1 MTRGRRRGSPA
12 TREQILDAARKVF
25 DERGFRAASLRAV
38 ARAANVDPAL
48 VHYYFDSKVQLYAQ
62 SVGIGINPER
72 VLAEV
77 IAPGRRGLGRRLMA
91 FLTDLWESEVA
102 QFVVESARENRALAR
117 QYAGVIGEQWRRA
130 ADILGFPHG
139 IVREESLAQAI
150 AVVAGFVACRHLL
163 KLEPA
168 ASLTREQAIRVYGDL
183 LQGVI
188 DDAERN
194 SEPARG
200 S

>member
-25 DERGFRAASLRAV
+25 DEGGFRAASLRAV

-102 QFVVESARENRALAR
+102 QFVVESARENPALAR
-117 QYAGVIGEQWRRA
+117 QYAGVIVEQWRRA

-188 DDAERN
+188 DAAAAAEGP
-194 SEPARG
+194 EARK
-200 S
+200 

>member
-12 TREQILDAARKVF
+12 TREQILDAARKVY

-102 QFVVESARENRALAR
+102 QFVVESARENPALAR
-117 QYAGVIGEQWRRA
+117 QYAGVIVEQWRRA

-188 DDAERN
+188 DAAAAAEGP
-194 SEPARG
+194 EARK
-200 S
+200 

>member
-102 QFVVESARENRALAR
+102 QFVVESARENPALAR
-117 QYAGVIGEQWRRA
+117 QYAGVIVEQWRRA

-188 DDAERN
+188 DAAAAAEDP
-194 SEPARG
+194 EARK
-200 S
+200 

>member
-102 QFVVESARENRALAR
+102 QFVVESARENPALAR
-117 QYAGVIGEQWRRA
+117 QYAGVIVEQWRRA

-150 AVVAGFVACRHLL
+150 AVVVGFVACRHLL

-188 DDAERN
+188 DAAAAAEGP
-194 SEPARG
+194 EARK
-200 S
+200 

>member
-1 MTRGRRRGSPA
+1 MTRGRRRGSPT

-102 QFVVESARENRALAR
+102 QFVVESARENPALAR
-117 QYAGVIGEQWRRA
+117 QYAGVIVEQWRRA

-188 DDAERN
+188 DAAAAAEGP
-194 SEPARG
+194 EARK
-200 S
+200 

>member
-25 DERGFRAASLRAV
+25 DERGFRAATLRAV
-38 ARAANVDPAL
+38 ARAANGDPAL

-102 QFVVESARENRALAR
+102 QFVVESARENPALAR
-117 QYAGVIGEQWRRA
+117 QSAGVIVEQWRRA

-188 DDAERN
+188 DAAAAAEGP
-194 SEPARG
+194 EARK
-200 S
+200 

>member
-102 QFVVESARENRALAR
+102 QFVVDSARENPALAR
-117 QYAGVIGEQWRRA
+117 QYAGVIVEQWRRA

-188 DDAERN
+188 DAAAAAEGP
-194 SEPARG
+194 EARK
-200 S
+200 

>member
-102 QFVVESARENRALAR
+102 QFVVESARENPALAR
-117 QYAGVIGEQWRRA
+117 QYAGVIVEQWRRA

-150 AVVAGFVACRHLL
+150 TVVAGFVACRHLL

-188 DDAERN
+188 DAAAAAEGP
-194 SEPARG
+194 EARK
-200 S
+200 

>member
-72 VLAEV
+72 VLVEV
-77 IAPGRRGLGRRLMA
+77 ITPGRRGLGRRLMA

-102 QFVVESARENRALAR
+102 QFVVESARENPALAR
-117 QYAGVIGEQWRRA
+117 QYAGVIVEQWRRA

-188 DDAERN
+188 DAAAAAEGP
-194 SEPARG
+194 EARK
-200 S
+200 

>member
-102 QFVVESARENRALAR
+102 QFVVESARENPALAR
-117 QYAGVIGEQWRRA
+117 QYAGVIVEQWRRA

-188 DDAERN
+188 DAAAAAEGP
-194 SEPARG
+194 EARK
-200 S
+200 

>member
-1 MTRGRRRGSPA
+1 VTRGRRRGSPA

-102 QFVVESARENRALAR
+102 QFVVESARENPALAR
-117 QYAGVIGEQWRRA
+117 QYAGVIVEQWRRA

-188 DDAERN
+188 DAAAAAEGP
-194 SEPARG
+194 EARK
-200 S
+200 

>member
-12 TREQILDAARKVF
+12 TREQILDSARKVF

-102 QFVVESARENRALAR
+102 QFVVESARENPALAR
-117 QYAGVIGEQWRRA
+117 QYAGVIVEQWRRA

-188 DDAERN
+188 DAAAAAEGP
-194 SEPARG
+194 EARK
-200 S
+200 

>member
-102 QFVVESARENRALAR
+102 QFVVESARENPALAR
-117 QYAGVIGEQWRRA
+117 QYAGVIVEQWRRA

-139 IVREESLAQAI
+139 IVREESLA
-150 AVVAGFVACRHLL
+150 
-163 KLEPA
+163 
-168 ASLTREQAIRVYGDL
+168 
-183 LQGVI
+183 
-188 DDAERN
+188 
-194 SEPARG
+194 
-200 S
+200 

>member
-102 QFVVESARENRALAR
+102 QFVVESARENPALAR
-117 QYAGVIGEQWRRA
+117 QYAGVIVEQWRRA

-188 DDAERN
+188 DAAAAAEDP
-194 SEPARG
+194 EAKK
-200 S
+200 

>member
-77 IAPGRRGLGRRLMA
+77 IAPGRRGLGRRLMV

-102 QFVVESARENRALAR
+102 QFVVESARENPALAR
-117 QYAGVIGEQWRRA
+117 QYAGVIVEQWRRA

-188 DDAERN
+188 DAAAAAEGP
-194 SEPARG
+194 EARK
-200 S
+200 

>member
-38 ARAANVDPAL
+38 ARTANVDPAL
-48 VHYYFDSKVQLYAQ
+48 VHYYFDSKVQLYTQ

-77 IAPGRRGLGRRLMA
+77 ITPGRRGLGRRLMA

-102 QFVVESARENRALAR
+102 QFVVESARENPALAR
-117 QYAGVIGEQWRRA
+117 QYAGVIVEQWRRA

-150 AVVAGFVACRHLL
+150 AVVAGVVTSKYLL
-163 KLEPA
+163 ELEPA
-168 ASLTREQAIRVYGDL
+168 TSLTREQAIRVYGDL

-188 DDAERN
+188 DAAAAAEDP
-194 SEPARG
+194 EEKK
-200 S
+200 

>member
-1 MTRGRRRGSPA
+1 MTRVRRRGSPA

-102 QFVVESARENRALAR
+102 QFVVESARENPALAR
-117 QYAGVIGEQWRRA
+117 QYAGVIVEQWRRA

-188 DDAERN
+188 DAAAAAEGP
-194 SEPARG
+194 EARK
-200 S
+200 

>member
-62 SVGIGINPER
+62 SVGIGIDPER

-102 QFVVESARENRALAR
+102 QFVVESARENPALAR
-117 QYAGVIGEQWRRA
+117 QYAGVIVEQWRRA

-188 DDAERN
+188 DAAAAAEGP
-194 SEPARG
+194 EARK
-200 S
+200 